1 MLALGVWR
9 FLPGYVREARLL
21 LNAGAAREGERV
33 IYNGLP
39 YRIASLNLYSELR
52 NPELEGTVRLPLAT
66 LSQLIS
72 RPAGEEDW
80 FPCSVG
86 DYLLLPDGSFA
97 QVLQQ
102 SVERVQLKVVG
113 SILQY
118 SSAEFLQLN
127 ARNLTREGF
136 GIIANFGIDYRH
148 QSIALDQVPERLKRA
163 GSKESGR
170 GFQRRGHQFPGLPD
184 LRDDG
189 RALRG
194 LVLCN
199 STHDPA
205 NLRGCLQPGK
215 LDHPVCAG
223 HHPPGRVTQNRGL
236 LLSARRPA
244 HARPAAWARLY

>member
-1 MLALGVWR
+1 
-9 FLPGYVREARLL
+9 

-148 QSIALDQVPERLKRA
+148 QSIALDQVPERLK
-163 GSKESGR
+163 
-170 GFQRRGHQFPGLPD
+170 QFPGLPD

-244 HARPAAWARLY
+244 HARPAAWDRLY